1 MSEVEAGMV
10 EMRLRAAIDASQSG
24 LLMIDAE
31 GRVVLANREV
41 ERLFQYSREE
51 LLGKP
56 VELLLPEAQREL
68 HVSERSAF
76 CAHPRMRTMG
86 MGRDLHGRRKDG
98 MEVPVEIGLS
108 PVVTTEGLFVVASI
122 VDVAPRRVAEKERAR
137 LEDQLRHLQKMEA
150 IGTLAGGIAHDF
162 NNILS
167 AIVGYAEFIRD
178 ELPTGSAPRRDV
190 DVLLQAADR
199 GRQLVKRILTFSRRQ
214 ETVRMPVDLG
224 MVIRDATNLLRATLP
239 ASIQMRLTS
248 EPNAPRVLADPTSL
262 HQVVMNLA
270 TNAAHAMTDGGSLDI
285 SIEPFYVRDSF
296 ARARPQ
302 LHEGPYGI
310 LTVRDTGHGME
321 KAIADRAFEP
331 FFTTKDPGSGTG
343 LGLST
348 VLAIMRDHDGMVELE
363 SEVGKGTTVKC
374 FFPAVEA
381 TTAEDAETASS
392 LPRGNGERVLLV
404 DDEVDLARLG
414 GRRLRLL
421 GYEPTC
427 VEDPVDAV
435 RRFEADPQAFDLL
448 VTDYLM
454 PKVSGIELCRRVLAL
469 RPDLPIL
476 MTSGCIDQLSADDLR
491 RIGNIRL
498 LGKPVAQSVLAETLR
513 AMLHER

>member
-1 MSEVEAGMV
+1 MV

-24 LLMIDAE
+24 LLMIDAG
-31 GRVVLANREV
+31 GRVVLVNREV
-41 ERLFQYSREE
+41 ERLFGYSREE

-68 HVSERSAF
+68 HVVDRAAF
-76 CAHPRMRTMG
+76 CANPRMRSMG
-86 MGRDLHGRRKDG
+86 MGRDLRGRRKDG
-98 MEVPVEIGLS
+98 LEVPVEIGLS
-108 PVVTTEGLFVVASI
+108 PVVTAEGLFVVASI
-122 VDVAPRRVAEKERAR
+122 VDVAPRQLAEAERAR

-167 AIVGYAEFIRD
+167 AIVGYAEFVRD
-178 ELPTGSAPRRDV
+178 ELPAGSGPRNDLE
-190 DVLLQAADR
+190 VLLHAAER

-224 MVIRDATNLLRATLP
+224 LVIRDATTLLRATLP
-239 ASIQMRLTS
+239 PSIQMRLQS
-248 EPNAPRVLADPTSL
+248 AASAPRVLADPTSL

-270 TNAAHAMTDGGSLDI
+270 TNAAHAMVDGGTLDI
-285 SIEPFYVRDSF
+285 TIEPFYVRDSF

-302 LHEGPYGI
+302 LREGPYGL
-310 LTVRDTGHGME
+310 LTVRDTGHGMD
-321 KAIADRAFEP
+321 KAIVDRAFEP

-363 SEVGKGTTVKC
+363 SEVGKGTTVTC
-374 FFPAVEA
+374 YFPCVEA
-381 TTAEDAETASS
+381 SPTEEIEAAAR

-404 DDEVDLARLG
+404 DDEADLARLG
-414 GRRLRLL
+414 GRRLSML
-421 GYEPTC
+421 GYQPRC
-427 VEDPVDAV
+427 VDDPLEAV
-435 RRFEADPQAFDLL
+435 RMFESDPSAFDLV

-454 PKVSGIELCRRVLAL
+454 PKLTGLDLCRRILAL

-476 MTSGCIDQLSADDLR
+476 MTSGCIDQISAEELH
-491 RIGNIRL
+491 RIGNIRI
-498 LGKPVAQSVLAETLR
+498 LGKPVTQAVLADTLR
-513 AMLHER
+513 MMLDARPGS